1 MKVHS
6 LLGQKEIPWHGES
19 FVTDEYD
26 DVEVPDE
33 LAGRPPSGDPED
45 DNYDPGEGLLA
56 QVDAWGSAKGRR
68 KQKSEGFAHDEVVGA
83 DTENGEG

>member
-6 LLGQKEIPWHGES
+6 LLGPKEIPWQGTS

-33 LAGRPPSGDPED
+33 LGNS
-45 DNYDPGEGLLA
+45 LLE
-56 QVDAWGSAKGRR
+56 QEDAWGSAKGRR
-68 KQKSEGFAHDEVVGA
+68 KQKSEGFGDDEVVGA
-83 DTENGEG
+83 EDAATD